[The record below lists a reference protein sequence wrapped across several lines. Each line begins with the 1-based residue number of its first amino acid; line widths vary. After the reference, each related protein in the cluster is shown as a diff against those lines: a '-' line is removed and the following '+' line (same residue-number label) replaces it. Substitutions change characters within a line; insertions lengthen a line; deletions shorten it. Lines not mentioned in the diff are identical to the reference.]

1 MISVHSQLRL
11 VLIAMLASAL
21 ALKQSLALAVS
32 TQRPLAQQ
40 NTPSRA
46 HKSELQRTV
55 PPASSLRMS
64 QQGASSLLQRSS
76 LTRRTAFALGSS
88 LQSSS
93 LTRRKAFAL
102 GAAVPFATARPSR
115 AVIAGYD
122 TTLSE
127 AHQTGAVALWIDLT
141 GCDVCRHDVPAACS
155 GTLIADD
162 LVLSA
167 QHCVDI
173 PETLNGKLTK
183 VVFGTN
189 IFDKKAT
196 SVPVARYLRPSD
208 VPGLQLS
215 NAPLANDLL
224 LVKLARPAPKAW
236 RRVAVG
242 LARQTPEAYS
252 DIMRIY
258 AYGDRIESDED
269 YTSGLLR
276 SVDLVNTT
284 PRISTDSKF
293 LAKPLRGGGT
303 GVCNGDSGGAA
314 LLLDEAKLPAVAGIL
329 SSTSLPCAGSTS
341 VLINPAFG
349 PLAEFVRKG
358 SRALGTPVDVRG
370 AV

>member
-1 MISVHSQLRL
+1 MISAQSQLRL

-32 TQRPLAQQ
+32 ARRPLAQQ
-40 NTPSRA
+40 NTPSLS
-46 HKSELQRTV
+46 HKCLKPRTV
-55 PPASSLRMS
+55 PPPSSLRMS
-64 QQGASSLLQRSS
+64 QQGTSSSLQSSS
-76 LTRRTAFALGSS
+76 LTRRTAFALG
-88 LQSSS
+88 
-93 LTRRKAFAL
+93 AAL
-102 GAAVPFATARPSR
+102 PFATAQPSR

-208 VPGLQLS
+208 VPGLKLS
-215 NAPLANDLL
+215 DAPLANDLL

-276 SVDLVNTT
+276 SVDLVNTS

-349 PLAEFVRKG
+349 PLAEFVRAG

>member
-1 MISVHSQLRL
+1 MVSAQSQLRL

-32 TQRPLAQQ
+32 ARRPLAQQ
-40 NTPSRA
+40 NTPSQS
-46 HKSELQRTV
+46 HKCLKPRTV
-55 PPASSLRMS
+55 PPPGSLRMS
-64 QQGASSLLQRSS
+64 QQGTS
-76 LTRRTAFALGSS
+76 SS
-88 LQSSS
+88 LQRSS

-102 GAAVPFATARPSR
+102 GAALPLWSATAQPSR
-115 AVIAGYD
+115 AVIKGYD

-127 AHQTGAVALWIDLT
+127 AHQVGAVALWIDLT

-208 VPGLQLS
+208 VPGLKLS
-215 NAPLANDLL
+215 DAPLANDLL

-236 RRVAVG
+236 RRVSVG

>member
-1 MISVHSQLRL
+1 
-11 VLIAMLASAL
+11 
-21 ALKQSLALAVS
+21 
-32 TQRPLAQQ
+32 
-40 NTPSRA
+40 
-46 HKSELQRTV
+46 
-55 PPASSLRMS
+55 MS
-64 QQGASSLLQRSS
+64 QQGTSSSLQQSSLTRRTALGTSSSMQRAS
-76 LTRRTAFALGSS
+76 LTRRTAFALGV
-88 LQSSS
+88 
-93 LTRRKAFAL
+93 AL
-102 GAAVPFATARPSR
+102 PFATARPSR

-208 VPGLQLS
+208 VPGLKLS
-215 NAPLANDLL
+215 DAPLANDLL

-284 PRISTDSKF
+284 PRIST
-293 LAKPLRGGGT
+293 
-303 GVCNGDSGGAA
+303 
-314 LLLDEAKLPAVAGIL
+314 
-329 SSTSLPCAGSTS
+329 
-341 VLINPAFG
+341 
-349 PLAEFVRKG
+349 
-358 SRALGTPVDVRG
+358 
-370 AV
+370 

>member
-1 MISVHSQLRL
+1 M
-11 VLIAMLASAL
+11 
-21 ALKQSLALAVS
+21 
-32 TQRPLAQQ
+32 
-40 NTPSRA
+40 
-46 HKSELQRTV
+46 
-55 PPASSLRMS
+55 
-64 QQGASSLLQRSS
+64 
-76 LTRRTAFALGSS
+76 
-88 LQSSS
+88 
-93 LTRRKAFAL
+93 
-102 GAAVPFATARPSR
+102 
-115 AVIAGYD
+115 
-122 TTLSE
+122 
-127 AHQTGAVALWIDLT
+127 
-141 GCDVCRHDVPAACS
+141 
-155 GTLIADD
+155 
-162 LVLSA
+162 
-167 QHCVDI
+167 
-173 PETLNGKLTK
+173 
-183 VVFGTN
+183 
-189 IFDKKAT
+189 
-196 SVPVARYLRPSD
+196 ARYLRPSD
-208 VPGLQLS
+208 VPGLKLS
-215 NAPLANDLL
+215 DAPLANDLL

-236 RRVAVG
+236 RRVSVG

>member
-1 MISVHSQLRL
+1 M
-11 VLIAMLASAL
+11 
-21 ALKQSLALAVS
+21 
-32 TQRPLAQQ
+32 
-40 NTPSRA
+40 
-46 HKSELQRTV
+46 
-55 PPASSLRMS
+55 
-64 QQGASSLLQRSS
+64 
-76 LTRRTAFALGSS
+76 
-88 LQSSS
+88 
-93 LTRRKAFAL
+93 
-102 GAAVPFATARPSR
+102 
-115 AVIAGYD
+115 
-122 TTLSE
+122 
-127 AHQTGAVALWIDLT
+127 ALWIDLT
-141 GCDVCRHDVPAACS
+141 DCDVCRHDVPAACS

-208 VPGLQLS
+208 VPGLKLS
-215 NAPLANDLL
+215 DAPLANDLL

-358 SRALGTPVDVRG
+358 SRALGTAADVRG

>member
-1 MISVHSQLRL
+1 MISSHSQLRL
-11 VLIAMLASAL
+11 VLLARLASGL
-21 ALKQSLALAVS
+21 ALKQSLAAAVS
-32 TQRPLAQQ
+32 SQRPLAQQ
-40 NTPSRA
+40 NTPSLP
-46 HKSELQRTV
+46 HKCLS
-55 PPASSLRMS
+55 
-64 QQGASSLLQRSS
+64 
-76 LTRRTAFALGSS
+76 RRTAFALG
-88 LQSSS
+88 
-93 LTRRKAFAL
+93 AAL
-102 GAAVPFATARPSR
+102 PFATARPSR

-122 TTLSE
+122 TTVSE

-208 VPGLQLS
+208 VPGLKLS
-215 NAPLANDLL
+215 DAPLANDLL

-276 SVDLVNTT
+276 SVDLVNTS

-349 PLAEFVRKG
+349 PLTEFVRKG

>member
-1 MISVHSQLRL
+1 MVRIVVSVALL
-11 VLIAMLASAL
+11 TVAAASAL
-21 ALKQSLALAVS
+21 TPRHALRKAQIMPAQALQ
-32 TQRPLAQQ
+32 TQFL
-40 NTPSRA
+40 S
-46 HKSELQRTV
+46 HKSELPRTE
-55 PPASSLRMS
+55 PPTSSLRMK
-64 QQGASSLLQRSS
+64 QQGTSSSLQRAS
-76 LTRRTAFALGSS
+76 LTRRTAFALG
-88 LQSSS
+88 
-93 LTRRKAFAL
+93 AAL
-102 GAAVPFATARPSR
+102 PFATARPSR

-122 TTLSE
+122 TTLSG

-208 VPGLQLS
+208 VPGLKLS
-215 NAPLANDLL
+215 DAPLANDLL

>member
-1 MISVHSQLRL
+1 MPGPFLFSRRLRAIEGND
-11 VLIAMLASAL
+11 VDG
-21 ALKQSLALAVS
+21 V
-32 TQRPLAQQ
+32 
-40 NTPSRA
+40 
-46 HKSELQRTV
+46 V
-55 PPASSLRMS
+55 P
-64 QQGASSLLQRSS
+64 RS
-76 LTRRTAFALGSS
+76 
-88 LQSSS
+88 
-93 LTRRKAFAL
+93 
-102 GAAVPFATARPSR
+102 
-115 AVIAGYD
+115 D

-208 VPGLQLS
+208 VPGLKLS
-215 NAPLANDLL
+215 DAPLANDLL

-276 SVDLVNTT
+276 SVDLVNTS

>member
-1 MISVHSQLRL
+1 MISAQSQLRL
-11 VLIAMLASAL
+11 VLVAMLASAL

-32 TQRPLAQQ
+32 ARRPLAQQ
-40 NTPSRA
+40 NTPSLS
-46 HKSELQRTV
+46 HKCLKPRTV
-55 PPASSLRMS
+55 PPPSSLRMS
-64 QQGASSLLQRSS
+64 QQGTSSLLQRSS
-76 LTRRTAFALGSS
+76 LTRRTAFALG
-88 LQSSS
+88 
-93 LTRRKAFAL
+93 
-102 GAAVPFATARPSR
+102 AAVSFATARPSR

-284 PRISTDSKF
+284 PRIATDSKF

>member
-1 MISVHSQLRL
+1 MISAQSQLRL
-11 VLIAMLASAL
+11 VLISMLASAL

-32 TQRPLAQQ
+32 ARRPLAQQ
-40 NTPSRA
+40 NTPSLS
-46 HKSELQRTV
+46 HKCLKPRTV
-55 PPASSLRMS
+55 PPPSSLRMS
-64 QQGASSLLQRSS
+64 QQGTSSLLQQSS
-76 LTRRTAFALGSS
+76 LTTRRTAFALG
-88 LQSSS
+88 
-93 LTRRKAFAL
+93 AAL
-102 GAAVPFATARPSR
+102 PFVTAKPSR

-208 VPGLQLS
+208 VPGLKLS
-215 NAPLANDLL
+215 DAPLANDLL

-236 RRVAVG
+236 RRVSVG

-370 AV
+370 VL

>member
-1 MISVHSQLRL
+1 MISAQSQLRL

-32 TQRPLAQQ
+32 ARRPLAQQ
-40 NTPSRA
+40 NTPSLS
-46 HKSELQRTV
+46 HKCLKPRTV
-55 PPASSLRMS
+55 PPSSSLRMS
-64 QQGASSLLQRSS
+64 QQGTSSLLQRSS
-76 LTRRTAFALGSS
+76 LTRRTAFALG
-88 LQSSS
+88 
-93 LTRRKAFAL
+93 AAL
-102 GAAVPFATARPSR
+102 PFATAKPNR

-196 SVPVARYLRPSD
+196 SVPVARCLRPSD
-208 VPGLQLS
+208 VPGLKLS
-215 NAPLANDLL
+215 DAPLANDLL

-276 SVDLVNTT
+276 SVDLVNTS

>member
-1 MISVHSQLRL
+1 MISAQSQLRL

-40 NTPSRA
+40 NTPSLA
-46 HKSELQRTV
+46 HKCLKPRTV
-55 PPASSLRMS
+55 PPPSSLRMS
-64 QQGASSLLQRSS
+64 QQGTSSSLQRSS
-76 LTRRTAFALGSS
+76 LTRRTAFALG
-88 LQSSS
+88 
-93 LTRRKAFAL
+93 AAL
-102 GAAVPFATARPSR
+102 PFATARPSR

-208 VPGLQLS
+208 VPGLKLS
-215 NAPLANDLL
+215 DAPLANDLL